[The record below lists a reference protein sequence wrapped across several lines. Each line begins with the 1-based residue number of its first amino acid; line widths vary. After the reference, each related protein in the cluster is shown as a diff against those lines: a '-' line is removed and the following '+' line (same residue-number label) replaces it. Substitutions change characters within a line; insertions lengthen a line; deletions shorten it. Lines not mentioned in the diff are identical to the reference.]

1 MKTNTT
7 LHPSESNVQTAPVS
21 KGSLW
26 AGRIMSAFAALFLLM
41 DGGMK
46 LFKPPVVIQA
56 TVQLGYPESTIVG
69 IGIALLAST
78 FLYVIP
84 RTSILGALLLTGYLG
99 GAVAS
104 NVRAAAPLFNI
115 LFPVVFTALVWGG
128 LWLRDQRL
136 RQLLPLSERTLNLSS
151 NKGGHL

>member
-7 LHPSESNVQTAPVS
+7 LHVIESNVQTAPVT

-26 AGRIMSAFAALFLLM
+26 AGRIMSALAALFLLM

-46 LFKPPVVIQA
+46 LFKPPFVIQA
-56 TVQLGYPESTIVG
+56 TVQLGYPESAIVG
-69 IGIALLAST
+69 IGIALLVST
-78 FLYVIP
+78 LLYIIP
-84 RTSILGALLLTGYLG
+84 RTSILGAILLTGYLG

-115 LFPVVFTALVWGG
+115 LFPVAFAALVWGG
-128 LWLRDQRL
+128 LWLRDRRL
-136 RQLLPLSERTLNLSS
+136 RQLLPLSGKASE
-151 NKGGHL
+151 H

>member
-1 MKTNTT
+1 LGRPHHERLCRAVLAHGRRHET
-7 LHPSESNVQTAPVS
+7 LQTAS
-21 KGSLW
+21 CHTSHRT
-26 AGRIMSAFAALFLLM
+26 A
-41 DGGMK
+41 
-46 LFKPPVVIQA
+46 
-56 TVQLGYPESTIVG
+56 GYPESTIVG

-84 RTSILGALLLTGYLG
+84 RTSILGAILLTGYLG

-115 LFPVVFTALVWGG
+115 LFPVVFAALVWGG

-136 RQLLPLSERTLNLSS
+136 RQLLPL
-151 NKGGHL
+151 

>member
-1 MKTNTT
+1 
-7 LHPSESNVQTAPVS
+7 
-21 KGSLW
+21 
-26 AGRIMSAFAALFLLM
+26 MSAFAALFLLM

-84 RTSILGALLLTGYLG
+84 RTSILGAILLTGYLG

-115 LFPVVFTALVWGG
+115 LFPVVFAALVWGG

-136 RQLLPLSERTLNLSS
+136 RQLLPL
-151 NKGGHL
+151 

>member
-1 MKTNTT
+1 
-7 LHPSESNVQTAPVS
+7 
-21 KGSLW
+21 
-26 AGRIMSAFAALFLLM
+26 MSALAALFLFM

-56 TVQLGYPESTIVG
+56 TEQLGYPESTIVG

-84 RTSILGALLLTGYLG
+84 RTSLFGAILLTGYLD

-104 NVRAAAPLFNI
+104 NVRVATPLFNI
-115 LFPVVFTALVWGG
+115 LFPVVFAALVWGG
-128 LWLRDQRL
+128 LWLRDRRL
-136 RQLLPLSERTLNLSS
+136 RQLLKNGSRS
-151 NKGGHL
+151 